1 MASIENSKKVDGKK
15 VNINPGEMQRLVL
28 SRVTKIMDKMETKN
42 DLHLQ
47 KLERITNSYADAL
60 KKENELITNKVSS
73 QVSSINKNLE
83 KIAQAPVI
91 AATEVKDRDS
101 RKECVIVSGVPESD
115 SDDHETKVKHDLQE
129 MKKICVNGLDIKVS
143 IDKITRMKPKNGSAP
158 RPMKVRFKDEKTK
171 WLVIKNAKNLA
182 QVEEMK
188 KIFIKPD
195 MTAAEREE
203 DWRLRQELKK
213 KRQESEEKQ
222 DGAKWII
229 RRNKVINTARI
240 LHAPRD
246 DGKDGK

>member
-1 MASIENSKKVDGKK
+1 M
-15 VNINPGEMQRLVL
+15 
-28 SRVTKIMDKMETKN
+28 
-42 DLHLQ
+42 
-47 KLERITNSYADAL
+47 
-60 KKENELITNKVSS
+60 
-73 QVSSINKNLE
+73 
-83 KIAQAPVI
+83 
-91 AATEVKDRDS
+91 
-101 RKECVIVSGVPESD
+101 
-115 SDDHETKVKHDLQE
+115 
-129 MKKICVNGLDIKVS
+129 
-143 IDKITRMKPKNGSAP
+143 
-158 RPMKVRFKDEKTK
+158 RFKDEKTK

-203 DWRLRQELKK
+203 DWWLRQELKK

-240 LHAPRD
+240 PPAPRK